1 MIKLEFSTITGTV
14 KLLTPESENYLKE
27 VIRFAA
33 PHAWGND
40 ADLVRLMP
48 DSTSARVYHKDSTD
62 NYLDVSINIT
72 EDNSLK
78 SLKFYWD
85 NGNRTSNWT
94 VSPLTEL
101 SVKAA
106 LSKQEQT
113 VQPRSMWAVRQEMI
127 DEAYSAPSPVIDDD
141 DPEFDE
147 PGIYSDTTDFD
158 GVYDV
163 NDKFLLTQYDIETKF
178 GKYWYYFEQTAIN
191 YLKQNKVMA
200 TKIFSM
206 KNIDHIELELGTL
219 YVYFTDGTK
228 VEFIDLN
235 IGQQISII
243 EELLFRENAV
253 LLK

>member
-14 KLLTPESENYLKE
+14 KLLTPESENYLKDI
-27 VIRFAA
+27 IRFAA
-33 PHAWGND
+33 PQSWGND

-48 DSTSARVYHKDSTD
+48 DSTSARVYHKETTD

-72 EDNSLK
+72 DDNSLK
-78 SLKFYWD
+78 SLKFSWD
-85 NGNRTSNWT
+85 NGNRTSSWNVT
-94 VSPLTEL
+94 PLTEL
-101 SVKAA
+101 SVQAA
-106 LSKQEQT
+106 LTKQEPT

-127 DEAYSAPSPVIDDD
+127 DEAYSTPAPVIDD

-163 NDKFLLTQYDIETKF
+163 DEKFLLTQDDIESKF

-219 YVYFTDGTK
+219 YVQFADGTK

-243 EELLFRENAV
+243 EELLYRANTE